1 MTMSTDER
9 WTTLLPNS
17 PTVTYTH
24 SQTLEHSIDEQSH
37 CHIHTDR
44 HWNTLL
50 MNSPTVTY
58 THSQTLEHSI
68 TEQPTVTYTHSQ
80 TLEHSITEQSHC
92 HIHTQ
97 PDIGTLY

>member
-1 MTMSTDER
+1 
-9 WTTLLPNS
+9 
-17 PTVTYTH
+17 
-24 SQTLEHSIDEQSH
+24 
-37 CHIHTDR
+37 
-44 HWNTLL
+44 